1 MTHRFLLILSIVLT
15 ATVCLQAQGHD
26 DRDHDHDHEATIQ
39 PHADDHVE
47 ESELEATDDHDHDN
61 HEDHGEFTVTL
72 SDDAKALAGIETA
85 TVVWGRISNTIELP
99 GEVGFD
105 ENKLAHI
112 SPRFPGIAQRANYN
126 VGEYVDAGKVM
137 AVVESNESMNPYEI
151 KAPISGWVIEKHIT
165 PGEFVS
171 GENSIFVLADLST
184 VWIKLAVYPR
194 DIKRVRKGQTAHLK
208 AIGLEETTTGTID
221 YITPLVDL
229 RTRSATARV
238 TLSNDRNEWRPGTF
252 VQATITT
259 PGRDTTLIV
268 EKEAVQYLDERSV
281 VFVSSEPNVFQPV
294 DVVLG
299 DSDARYIQI
308 LAGLPESATYVS
320 KGAFELKAKIVTS
333 NMDAHAGHG
342 H

>member
-1 MTHRFLLILSIVLT
+1 MTYRFLLILSIILA
-15 ATVCLQAQGHD
+15 ATIGLRAQDHVGHD
-26 DRDHDHDHEATIQ
+26 HEHETTEHPHEDDHGDEHEQEATNEHDHDA
-39 PHADDHVE
+39 
-47 ESELEATDDHDHDN
+47 

-72 SDDAKALAGIETA
+72 SDDAIALAGIETA
-85 TVVWGRISNTIELP
+85 TVVKGRISNTVELP

-126 VGEYVDAGKVM
+126 VGEYVEAGQVM
-137 AVVESNESMNPYEI
+137 AVVESNESMNSYEI

-165 PGEFVS
+165 PGEYVS
-171 GENSIFVLADLST
+171 GENGIFVLADLST
-184 VWIKLAVYPR
+184 VWINLAVYPR
-194 DIKRVRKGQTAHLK
+194 DINRVRKGQTAHLK
-208 AIGLEETTTGTID
+208 AIGSEDTTTGTID
-221 YITPLVDL
+221 YITPLVDI
-229 RTRSATARV
+229 RTRSATGRV
-238 TLSNDRNEWRPGTF
+238 TLSNQGNEWRPGTF

-268 EKEAVQYLDERSV
+268 EKDAIQYLDKRSV

-294 DVVLG
+294 DVVTG
-299 DSDARYIQI
+299 DSDAHYVQI
-308 LAGLPESATYVS
+308 LSGLPENETYVA

>member
-1 MTHRFLLILSIVLT
+1 MTHRFLLILSIFLA
-15 ATVCLQAQGHD
+15 ATIGLQAQ
-26 DRDHDHDHEATIQ
+26 DHGDHDHEHEATEQ
-39 PHADDHVE
+39 PHADDHGDEHKQNAVDE
-47 ESELEATDDHDHDN
+47 HDHDAY
-61 HEDHGEFTVTL
+61 EDHNEFTVTL
-72 SDDAKALAGIETA
+72 SRDAVALAGIKTA
-85 TVVWGRISNTIELP
+85 TVIRGRISNTIELP

-126 VGEYVDAGKVM
+126 VGEYVNAGQVM
-137 AVVESNESMNPYEI
+137 AIVESNESMNPYEI

-184 VWIKLAVYPR
+184 VWINLAVYPR
-194 DIKRVRKGQTAHLK
+194 EINRVRKGQTAHLK
-208 AIGLEETTTGTID
+208 AIGSEETTAGTID

-238 TLSNDRNEWRPGTF
+238 TLSNDYNEWRPGTF

-259 PGRDTTLIV
+259 PGKDTTLIV
-268 EKEAVQYLDERSV
+268 EKDAVQYLDERSV
-281 VFVSSEPNVFQPV
+281 VFVSSELNVFQPV
-294 DVVLG
+294 DVVIG
-299 DSDARYIQI
+299 DSDANYVQI
-308 LAGLPESATYVS
+308 LGGLPESATYVS

>member
-1 MTHRFLLILSIVLT
+1 MIYRFLLILSVIL
-15 ATVCLQAQGHD
+15 AAAIGLQAQDHD
-26 DRDHDHDHEATIQ
+26 DHDHDREATTQ
-39 PHADDHVE
+39 PHADDHGDE
-47 ESELEATDDHDHDN
+47 HEQDATDEHDHDA
-61 HEDHGEFTVTL
+61 HEDHGEFSVTL
-72 SDDAKALAGIETA
+72 SRDAVALAGIKTA
-85 TVVWGRISNTIELP
+85 TVVRGRISNTIELP

-126 VGEYVDAGKVM
+126 VGEYVEAGQVM

-184 VWIKLAVYPR
+184 VWINLAVYPR
-194 DIKRVRKGQTAHLK
+194 DINRVRKGQTAHLK
-208 AIGLEETTTGTID
+208 AIGSEETTTGTID

-259 PGRDTTLIV
+259 PGKDTTLIV
-268 EKEAVQYLDERSV
+268 EKDAVQYLDERSV

-294 DVVLG
+294 DVVIG
-299 DSDARYIQI
+299 DSDANYVQI
-308 LAGLPESATYVS
+308 LGGLTESATYVS